1 MKAKYKHLKE
11 NNTYLIIFK
20 NEIWKQNTI
29 NLRTV
34 FKTRYT
40 LKVFK
45 RTGFRILKLADS
57 SYCLEQHTWYQH
69 QITFFFLPE
78 VALFK

>member
-29 NLRTV
+29 KNC
-34 FKTRYT
+34 FQN
-40 LKVFK
+40 KVHIK
-45 RTGFRILKLADS
+45 SIQKN
-57 SYCLEQHTWYQH
+57 W
-69 QITFFFLPE
+69 I
-78 VALFK
+78 